1 MKSLYREMQGIVI
14 RAFLLLIMVLPE
26 PEEEEKNVDVLF
38 IIICGL
44 QGIYNHGNHSLSKTA
59 TVIVPILILCTI

>member
-1 MKSLYREMQGIVI
+1 MKGLFREIQGIVI

-26 PEEEEKNVDVLF
+26 SEGKKKHVDVLF

-44 QGIYNHGNHSLSKTA
+44 QGIYNHENHSPTKTA
-59 TVIVPILILCTI
+59 TVFMPV